1 MQKRHLLSALK
12 LVVLTLAL
20 VFLFV
25 RLREEDAISNLWS
38 GMNNGK
44 FSSPLLLLLIALMPV
59 NWLLESLKW
68 KLLTQDF
75 QEIGFRTAIQATLVG
90 IFYTMFTPNRVGEGA
105 GRFHFIT
112 KGNRSRATYGFLTGS
127 AAQMLCTLFFG
138 SIALMLLPAYF
149 GSQNEAWWKVAEWL
163 RWPIWGITG
172 IGFLLY
178 IEPGWN
184 NLLQGYLKADSWLGK
199 RVHNLQR
206 YKRKQKWIIL
216 GLSTMRYAVFAS
228 QFILSLH
235 LLGVAL
241 SLDEA
246 FLRIATIYLSTTLIP
261 TFALAEIGLRESM
274 ALLILSPSIQADSA
288 VFAATLLV
296 WIVNLLLPALLGA
309 SFFMKHKPAL

>member
-25 RLREEDAISNLWS
+25 RLREEHAISNLWS
-38 GMNNGK
+38 GLNAGNLS
-44 FSSPLLLLLIALMPV
+44 FPLLLLIIILMPV

-75 QEIGFRTAIQATLVG
+75 QDISLGTAIKATLVG
-90 IFYTMFTPNRVGEGA
+90 VFYTMFTPNRVGEGA
-105 GRFHFIT
+105 GRFHFIS

-149 GSQNEAWWKVAEWL
+149 GPQDEDWWKVAEWL
-163 RWPIWGITG
+163 RWPIWIITG

-184 NLLQGYLKADSWLGK
+184 NLLQGYLKPDSWLGK

-206 YKRKQKWIIL
+206 YDRKQKWIIL
-216 GLSTMRYAVFAS
+216 GLSAARYGVFAY
-228 QFILSLH
+228 QFILSLQ
-235 LLGVAL
+235 LLGVVL
-241 SLDEA
+241 SLDES
-246 FLRIATIYLSTTLIP
+246 FLRIAAIYLSTTLIP

-274 ALLILSPSIQADSA
+274 ALLILSPSSQADSA

-296 WIVNLLLPALLGA
+296 WIVNLLLPSLLGA
-309 SFFMKHKPAL
+309 SYFVKHKPAS